1 MTTEAINIVLTPT
14 CCAATA
20 TSARF
25 EGSNLQIH
33 GNGDVVAA
41 GWFGH
46 ECHPADPLQRAE
58 GPPGTEVEVRHV
70 AVIEADRDQPWLAGR
85 TLAEL
90 VDGQKQF
97 LVLIALWPDPAGS
110 REARNER

>member
-1 MTTEAINIVLTPT
+1 MAEAVNSSGQPGSKV
-14 CCAATA
+14 A
-20 TSARF
+20 TSR
-25 EGSNLQIH
+25 ST
-33 GNGDVVAA
+33 VMVAA

-46 ECHPADPLQRAE
+46 ECHPAAPLQRAE